1 MTAQEFSVL
10 IADDNELNRW
20 LLCEQLRQWTTNIA
34 AANDGQ
40 EALQLLQ
47 TQQYSLIFL
56 DVNMPFL
63 NGLDLI
69 EKIRTEQTLN
79 SLTPTIAVTAH
90 TQSQQRQALIAAG
103 FNDCLVK
110 PVLLQHLKQII
121 QKWRILATNE
131 APKYYAE
138 QIVRKTE
145 FNQELSQ
152 LLLNKL
158 FDEVPECLLNIADAL
173 KQPDYGQAWQIA
185 HKLHGTFSFYGFA
198 DFLPMAETLEHHLL
212 NREAAPAN
220 TQLLA
225 IQEKFSGLLNN
236 KSAILANVASTAS
249 QDFK

>member
-1 MTAQEFSVL
+1 MTAQAFSVL

-20 LLCEQLRQWTTNIA
+20 LLCEQLQQWTTNIA

-63 NGLDLI
+63 NGWDLI
-69 EKIRTEQTLN
+69 EKIRTGQTLN

-90 TQSQQRQALIAAG
+90 SQSQQRQALIAAG

-110 PVLLQHLKQII
+110 PVLLQHLKQVMM
-121 QKWRILATNE
+121 QWSTSANGDP
-131 APKYYAE
+131 AYYAA

-145 FNQELSQ
+145 FNHELSQ

-158 FDEVPECLLNIADAL
+158 FDEVPEYLLNIASAL
-173 KQPDYGQAWQIA
+173 EQLDYSQAWHIA

-198 DFLPMAETLEHHLL
+198 DFLPMAETLEHYLQ
-212 NREAAPAN
+212 NRETTSAN

-225 IQEKFSGLLNN
+225 IQDKFSGLLNN
-236 KSAILANVASTAS
+236 KSAILANVTAAAL
-249 QDFK
+249 QDL